1 MIMENKKYKNSI
13 KIVLI
18 FLIVGLLFIGLIQA
32 GLVKFNQVA
41 AQEEEGGG
49 EEGGGEEGGGV
60 QFEINQ
66 AAIDVGKKYTE
77 FVINKYPDILS
88 EAYSG
93 SAQKDAK
100 DEADKWKTKLDDA
113 RNKLNQCQGTQP

>member
-49 EEGGGEEGGGV
+49 V

-77 FVINKYPDILS
+77 FAINKYPNILS

-100 DEADKWKTKLDDA
+100 DEADKWSGKLSDA
-113 RNKLNQCQGTQP
+113 KDKQKQCSTTATSTQP